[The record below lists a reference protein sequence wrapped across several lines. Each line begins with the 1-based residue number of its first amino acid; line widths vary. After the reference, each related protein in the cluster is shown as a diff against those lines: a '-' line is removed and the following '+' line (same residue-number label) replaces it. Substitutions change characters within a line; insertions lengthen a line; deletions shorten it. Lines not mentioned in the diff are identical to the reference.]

1 MSTDIMNMYCNE
13 NYYMPEYFRV
23 ELSQFMSLT
32 RRAIV
37 EKIQKSG
44 ENYEV
49 GNSPLLFIIYR
60 IT

>member
-1 MSTDIMNMYCNE
+1 MNIYCTE

-37 EKIQKSG
+37 EEIQKRG

-60 IT
+60 IM